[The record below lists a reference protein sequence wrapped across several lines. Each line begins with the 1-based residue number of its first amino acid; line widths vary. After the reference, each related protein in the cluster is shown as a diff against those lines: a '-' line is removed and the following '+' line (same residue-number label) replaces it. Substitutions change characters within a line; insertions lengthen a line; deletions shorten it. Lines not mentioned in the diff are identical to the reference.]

1 MNLFSAHK
9 SEPTEQEKLDWLR
22 LIRTQNIGPITFYKL
37 IENFGSAS
45 EALHA
50 LPTLSKKGGRKK
62 PLTPP
67 TLRDI
72 EKEFERLQK
81 IGGNI
86 VCAFEDAYPLA
97 LGATDDAPPVLS
109 YLGDINAVRPPCLAM
124 VGARNASLN
133 GRNFAKKLAKELG
146 QEAQIIVS
154 GLARGID
161 TSAHEGAIET
171 GTIAVVAGGIDV
183 VYPRENQKLYEAI
196 KQRGLILAESPL
208 GMEPIARHFPKRN
221 RIVSGLST
229 GVIVIEATVKSG
241 SLITARMAGEQGR
254 DVYAVPGYPAD
265 PRSQG
270 PNKLIKEGATL
281 VQNAQDILD
290 SLNDFSGGQR
300 IERGMQDNRQTT
312 PEIMPAPANINTEQD
327 EKQVGDVRDALLQNL
342 SQMPSNIDELS
353 RTCHV
358 SIPELQVA
366 LLELELA
373 GRLQRLPGNRVVLL
387 DSN

>member
-1 MNLFSAHK
+1 MNFFSANK
-9 SEPTEQEKLDWLR
+9 SEPTDQEKLNWLR
-22 LIRTQNIGPITFYKL
+22 LIRTENIGPITFYKL
-37 IENFGSAS
+37 VENFGSAA
-45 EALHA
+45 EALNA

-62 PLTPP
+62 PLNPP
-67 TLRDI
+67 TLSEV
-72 EKEFERLQK
+72 EKELNTLRKL
-81 IGGNI
+81 GGNI
-86 VCAFEDAYPLA
+86 VCAFESQYPLA
-97 LGATDDAPPVLS
+97 LGAIDDAPPLLS
-109 YLGDINAVRPPCLAM
+109 YLGDINTVRPPCLAM

-146 QEAQIIVS
+146 QEGQIIVS

-161 TSAHEGAIET
+161 TAAHEGAIET

-183 VYPRENQKLYEAI
+183 IYPRENQKLYDGI

-221 RIVSGLST
+221 RIVSGLSA
-229 GVIVIEATVKSG
+229 GVIVIEATIKSG
-241 SLITARMAGEQGR
+241 SLITARMAAEQGR

-265 PRSQG
+265 PRAQG
-270 PNKLIKEGATL
+270 PNKLIKDGATL

-290 SLNDFSGGQR
+290 NLNDFTGGTT
-300 IERGMQDNRQTT
+300 MQDNKQILAEQV
-312 PEIMPAPANINTEQD
+312 PSPANQD
-327 EKQVGDVRDALLQNL
+327 EKQVEEIRDALLQNL
-342 SQMPSNIDELS
+342 SQMPSNIDELA

-373 GRLQRLPGNRVVLL
+373 GQLQRLPGNRVVLL
-387 DSN
+387 DG

>member
-1 MNLFSAHK
+1 MNLFSASHSK
-9 SEPTEQEKLDWLR
+9 AASPEATTQEKLDWLR
-22 LIRTQNIGPITFYKL
+22 LIRTENIGPITFYKL
-37 IENFGSAS
+37 IENFGSAR

-67 TLRDI
+67 PVGDI
-72 EKEFERLQK
+72 EKEYAALQK

-86 VCAFEDAYPLA
+86 ICALERAYPLA
-97 LGATDDAPPVLS
+97 LGAIDDAPPVLS
-109 YLGDINAVRPPCLAM
+109 YLGNIDLVRPPCLAM

-133 GRNFAKKLAKELG
+133 GRNFAKKLAREIG
-146 QEAQIIVS
+146 QNGHIIVS

-161 TSAHEGAIET
+161 TAAHEGGLDT

-183 VYPRENQKLYEAI
+183 VYPRENQNLYEDI

-229 GVIVIEATVKSG
+229 GVVVIEATVKSG

-270 PNKLIKEGATL
+270 PNKLIKEGAIL

-290 SLNDFSGGQR
+290 NLNDFNGTNM
-300 IERGMQDNRQTT
+300 MQDNRQT
-312 PEIMPAPANINTEQD
+312 PAEHAPAPSQPD
-327 EKQVGDVRDALLQNL
+327 EKQVEEIRNDLLRQL
-342 SQMPSNIDELS
+342 SQMPSNIDELA

-387 DSN
+387 DE